1 MILKDKDQLP
11 KNSNKRLL
19 AGDHQEKNVAFYLRR
34 AFKDR
39 DDVLVINDLRIVHN
53 GETAQIDHLVI
64 TELGFCLVESKSIK
78 ATVKINK
85 EGEWTRV
92 YAGNLKGI
100 PSPIK
105 QVELK
110 EKLLRDL
117 LAENKPKILGK
128 VLGMQQGFGGRKW
141 ATVCAISSDAVIDRK
156 YLPKELN
163 ERVMKSEFITD
174 WVDKN
179 VAMKQGV
186 GKKLMAFKASAPLFS
201 QSELETIG
209 EFLLSQHTPVKTQES
224 NQKESSAGLS
234 KEAVVKVP
242 PEPES
247 NTYAS
252 AAPLCCKQCKSSD
265 KLTGMYGKY
274 GYYAKCGCGVNSS
287 MKRDCPKCDSAMRI
301 KKDKARYSASCECG
315 EDFLIFEDSA
325 PLSSK

>member
-11 KNSNKRLL
+11 ETSNKRLL

-105 QVELK
+105 QVELQ

-117 LAENKPKILGK
+117 LAENKSKILGK

-141 ATVCAISSDAVIDRK
+141 VTICAISSDAVIDRK

-163 ERVMKSEFITD
+163 ERVMKSEFISD

-179 VAMKQGV
+179 IAMKQGV
-186 GKKLMAFKASAPLFS
+186 GKKLRAITSTPLFT
-201 QSELETIG
+201 QSELLSIG

-224 NQKESSAGLS
+224 NQKESSIEVS

-242 PEPES
+242 PESET
-247 NTYAS
+247 NTS
-252 AAPLCCKQCKSSD
+252 VSPVSLCCKQCKSSD

-274 GYYAKCGCGVNSS
+274 GYYAKCGCGVNTS
-287 MKRDCPKCDSAMRI
+287 MKRDCPKCDSAMRV
-301 KKDKARYSASCECG
+301 KKDKAKYTASCECG
-315 EDFLIFEDSA
+315 EAFLVFEGIA
-325 PLSSK
+325 L

>member
-11 KNSNKRLL
+11 ETSNKRLL

-39 DDVLVINDLRIVHN
+39 DDILVINDIRIVHN

-85 EGEWTRV
+85 EGEWSRA
-92 YAGNLKGI
+92 YAGYQKGI

-105 QVELK
+105 QVELQ

-117 LAENKPKILGK
+117 LAENKPKILSK

-141 ATVCAISSDAVIDRK
+141 VAICAISSDAIIDRK

-163 ERVMKSEFITD
+163 ERVMKSEFIAD
-174 WVDKN
+174 WINKN
-179 VAMKQGV
+179 IAMKQGV
-186 GKKLMAFKASAPLFS
+186 GKKLRAITSTALFTQGEL
-201 QSELETIG
+201 QSIG

-224 NQKESSAGLS
+224 NQKESYTELS
-234 KEAVVKVP
+234 KKAVVNVP
-242 PEPES
+242 PESKS
-247 NTYAS
+247 NTPAS
-252 AAPLCCKQCKSSD
+252 LCCKQCKSSD

-315 EDFLIFEDSA
+315 ENFLIFEDSA
-325 PLSSK
+325 Q